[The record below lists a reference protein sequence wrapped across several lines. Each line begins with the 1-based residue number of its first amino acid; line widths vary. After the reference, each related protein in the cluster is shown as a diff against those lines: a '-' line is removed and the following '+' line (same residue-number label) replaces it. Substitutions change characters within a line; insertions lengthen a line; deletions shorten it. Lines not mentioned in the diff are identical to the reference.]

1 MKEVFI
7 AGEIGINHNGDMKI
21 AKQLIDLAVEAGLQG
36 VKFQKRT
43 IDKMYTAEFLAEPRE
58 SPWGNTQRAQKEG
71 LEFSAEQYREID
83 AYCKEKNIAWYASAW
98 DVDAQLF
105 LQQFDCQYNK
115 VASAMLTKLD
125 LMEVIA
131 KEKKH
136 TFIAVGMSTEEEI
149 STVVEIFRRENCPF
163 ELMHAVSTYPMLP
176 EEANLTYMNTLR
188 EKFGCDVG
196 FSSHEMGNI
205 CCYGAVALGA
215 TSIERH
221 ITLDRGMYGSDQKA
235 SIEPEELKDLV
246 ARIRELESAM
256 GDGSRVFS
264 AREEENKKKLR
275 G

>member
-1 MKEVFI
+1 MKQVFI
-7 AGEIGINHNGDMKI
+7 AGEIGINHNGDMEV
-21 AKQLIDLAVEAGLQG
+21 AKKLIDVAVEAGCQG

-43 IDKMYTAEFLAEPRE
+43 IDQVYTPEFLAEPRE
-58 SPWGNTQRAQKEG
+58 SPWGTTQRDQKEG
-71 LEFSAEQYREID
+71 LEFSKEQYQEID
-83 AYCKEKNIAWYASAW
+83 AYCKEKHIAWYASAW
-98 DVDAQLF
+98 DVEAQRF
-105 LQQFDCQYNK
+105 LQQFDCPYNK

-149 STVVEIFRRENCPF
+149 SAVVELFRKEGCSF

-176 EEANLTYMNTLR
+176 EEANLLYMNQLKET
-188 EKFGCDVG
+188 FSCDVG

-221 ITLDRGMYGSDQKA
+221 ITLDRSMYGSDQKA
-235 SIEPEELKDLV
+235 SIQPEELRDMV
-246 ARIRELESAM
+246 ARIRELEVAL

-264 AREEENKKKLR
+264 SREEENKKKLR

>member
-1 MKEVFI
+1 MKNVFI

-21 AKQLIDLAVEAGLQG
+21 AKQLIDLAVEAGCQG

-43 IDKMYTAEFLAEPRE
+43 IDKVYTAEFLAEPRE
-58 SPWGNTQRAQKEG
+58 SPWGSTQRDQKEG
-71 LEFSAEQYREID
+71 LEFDAKQYEEINR
-83 AYCKEKNIAWYASAW
+83 YCKEKGIAWYASAW
-98 DVDAQLF
+98 DVDAQIF

-131 KEKKH
+131 KEGKH
-136 TFIAVGMSTEEEI
+136 TFIAVGMSDEAEI
-149 STVVEIFRRENCPF
+149 SAVVDIFRKENCPF
-163 ELMHAVSTYPMLP
+163 ELMHAISTYPMLP
-176 EEANLTYMNTLR
+176 EEANLLYMNRLKET
-188 EKFGCDVG
+188 FGCDVG

-221 ITLDRGMYGSDQKA
+221 ITLDREMYGSDQKS

-246 ARIRELESAM
+246 ARIREMESAL

-264 AREEENKKKLR
+264 TREEENKKKLR

>member
-1 MKEVFI
+1 MKKVFI
-7 AGEIGINHNGDMKI
+7 AAEIGINHNGDMEITK
-21 AKQLIDLAVEAGLQG
+21 KLIDLAVEAGCQG

-43 IDKMYTAEFLAEPRE
+43 VDKMYTKEFLDSPRE
-58 SPWGNTQRAQKEG
+58 SPWGTTQRDQKEG
-71 LEFSAEQYREID
+71 LEFSAEDYKEID
-83 AYCKEKNIAWYASAW
+83 AYCKSKNIAWYASAW
-98 DVDAQLF
+98 DIDAQVF
-105 LQQFDCQYNK
+105 LQQFDCPYNK

-136 TFIAVGMSTEEEI
+136 TFIAVGMSSEEEI
-149 STVVEIFRRENCPF
+149 SACVDIFRKHDCPF

-176 EEANLTYMNTLR
+176 EEANLNYMNTLR
-188 EKFGCDVG
+188 EKYGCDVG

-221 ITLDRGMYGSDQKA
+221 VTLDRSMYGSDQSS
-235 SIEPEELKDLV
+235 SIEPDELKDLV

-256 GDGSRVFS
+256 GDGVRVLSSRELET
-264 AREEENKKKLR
+264 RDKLR